1 MIFRARSKPRKD
13 ISTCSVQNNSPAIRL
28 GALANQALTLFND
41 RLPHKPYFSDDLQ
54 FGVRIAGKERA
65 LLAKY
70 IQFNQ
75 PHAMYWLCFDV
86 DRAGA
91 AIDWADLGA
100 PAPTLT
106 IKNPDNGHAHLLY
119 ALHTAVRTA
128 PDGRAAPLKYA
139 AAIENALRKKLGA
152 DAGYSGL
159 ICKNPN
165 HLHWQITVWQPELYT
180 LDWLADYLDL
190 GAANDREILP
200 DYGLGRNCTLFDKTR
215 KWAYRAIRQG
225 WPEYDQ
231 WLQACFERAKAYNLQ
246 FSAPLDESEVI
257 GIAKSVAKWTRKNFT
272 ESSFNEFVKNTH
284 SSDLQS
290 IRGSKSRGGGRP
302 KNKNSLNATQPWV
315 ELGISRR
322 KFFYLKKT
330 NPSSDL

>member
-1 MIFRARSKPRKD
+1 MTFRARSKPRKD
-13 ISTCSVQNNSPAIRL
+13 ISTCCVQNNSPAIRL
-28 GALANQALTLFND
+28 GVLANQALTLFND

-86 DRAGA
+86 DRVGA

-128 PDGRAAPLKYA
+128 SDGRVAPLRYA

-152 DAGYSGL
+152 DTGYSGL

-165 HLHWQITVWQPELYT
+165 NPFWQVNVWQTASYT

-190 GAANDREILP
+190 GAANDYEILP
-200 DYGLGRNCTLFDKTR
+200 DYGLGRNCSLFDKTR
-215 KWAYRAIRQG
+215 KWAYCAIRREWNG
-225 WPEYDQ
+225 HEQ
-231 WLQACFERAKAYNLQ
+231 WLQTCFEQAKTYNQQ
-246 FSAPLDESEVI
+246 FSIPLDDCEVMSI
-257 GIAKSVAKWTRKNFT
+257 VKSIAKWTQRKMTRNGFL
-272 ESSFNEFVKNTH
+272 EYVKKTH
-284 SSDLQS
+284 LPHIQS
-290 IRGSKSRGGGRP
+290 KRGSKSKGGGRP
-302 KNKNSLNATQPWV
+302 SLGEPWV
-315 ELGISRR
+315 SLGISRR
-322 KFFYLKKT
+322 TYFRRKSKGLIV
-330 NPSSDL
+330 S